1 LVRFLTRSSR
11 KSGLIVRVN
20 GRRMKESVRRAKF
33 DLDILLEIFF
43 LEIFFL
49 EFELEIDS
57 QK

>member
-1 LVRFLTRSSR
+1 
-11 KSGLIVRVN
+11 VRVN